1 MLSNRDIVGGNGGS
15 RKTSSLIPPWFDM
28 YATPPSY
35 QYPSYTSNVGII
47 MTAITVFSTIF
58 YIGVTLKDYITVPPE
73 LIIQGTEALP
83 KEPNKS
89 TWKIPEK
96 LAIGVDYRASEDSQN
111 ITSLH
116 HSNTDPYFRFEFR
129 HVTIQQ
135 QDKVPRIYQRLDVQT
150 CDFDPTMICVNPD
163 EAKLLR
169 MQGRY
174 ISDMY
179 QYIEI
184 DVVRCKNDTATVST
198 HTFETIACAPDE
210 EISKVIARQAKL
222 RIHFLYEEFNPTHYH
237 THVRSA
243 YYGAHAGQAVYTIPH
258 DRRMFL
264 LNEYMIKS
272 EILTKGRSIYHER
285 RHVGSPPFPERL
297 TKIIGFDRFEDV
309 IAPLD
314 GSGDLAE
321 FFIHLLEETTV
332 EETMYWM
339 PSVLDLFG
347 AWGAVFAFFTQLSL
361 GLFALT
367 YNRWKYHQSFQKKTR
382 ELSILTEKSKRS
394 KRSWTMVEVKAREN
408 VIAKIPDLRLF
419 DRDHFDEHGRLCVTA
434 EEFAHPTSLYGELRA
449 YAINEHKK
457 KVKAADLLLRT
468 FRRRKFHTNVS
479 KRASTIARTG
489 MNKQPTLSAKEYEK
503 LLKLTKVDEGNPAA
517 PPLKERAL

>member
-1 MLSNRDIVGGNGGS
+1 
-15 RKTSSLIPPWFDM
+15 M
-28 YATPPSY
+28 YATPPAY
-35 QYPSYTSNVGII
+35 QYPSYTSNVGIV
-47 MTAITVFSTIF
+47 MTVITVFSTIF
-58 YIGVTLKDYITVPPE
+58 YIGVTLKDYVTVPPE

-83 KEPNKS
+83 KEANKS
-89 TWKIPEK
+89 TWKIPDK
-96 LAIGVDYRASEDSQN
+96 LAIGVDYRASDDSQN

-116 HSNTDPYFRFEFR
+116 PSNADPYFRFEFR
-129 HVTIQQ
+129 HVTIQN
-135 QDKVPRIYQRLDVQT
+135 QDKVPRIYKALNVET
-150 CDFDPTMICVNPD
+150 CDFDNTMICVNPD
-163 EAKLLR
+163 ETKNLR
-169 MQGRY
+169 MQGRF

-184 DVVRCKNDTATVST
+184 DVVRCKNDTKTTST
-198 HTFETIACAPDE
+198 HAFETIQCAPDE
-210 EISKVIARQAKL
+210 EISKVISRQAKL

-237 THVRSA
+237 THARSV
-243 YYGAHAGQAVYTIPH
+243 YNGAHAGQPVYTIPH

-339 PSVLDLFG
+339 PSLLDLFG

-367 YNRWKYHQSFQKKTR
+367 YNRWKYHNSFQKKTR
-382 ELSILTEKSKRS
+382 ELSILTEKSKRL
-394 KRSWTMVEVKAREN
+394 KRDATMVDVIAREY
-408 VIAKIPDLRLF
+408 VTAKIPDLRLF

-434 EEFAHPTSLYGELRA
+434 EEFSHPTSLYGELRA

-468 FRRRKFHTNVS
+468 FRRRKFHANVS
-479 KRASTIARTG
+479 KRASTTIRMG
-489 MNKQPTLSAKEYEK
+489 MNKQSTLSPKEYEK
-503 LLKLTKVDEGNPAA
+503 LLKLTKVVDEENPA
-517 PPLKERAL
+517 PPPKERAL